1 MNEETEVP
9 GRRGMG
15 VSKSSLDMDES
26 AYLLEC
32 KPTMTHSTSTQF
44 GDSYKCLKANL
55 KQSTHITA
63 QA

>member
-9 GRRGMG
+9 GMG
-15 VSKSSLDMDES
+15 VGKSSLDMDES

-44 GDSYKCLKANL
+44 GDSYKC
-55 KQSTHITA
+55 KQI
-63 QA
+63 